1 MNRFNTSELRSN
13 VGGINAEG
21 FNVENAHGE
30 KFLAYSFIHKEEGFT
45 CTDTYEYYFDKETNE
60 IDKRF
65 VLQPDGGWKVVE
77 LTLPEFYEEMFKVG
91 QSLLLDARD
100 IDNYFAHF
108 ENFCFSDTEL
118 PVDIKAAVNIL
129 STTMEQASEIAI
141 ETYKAQHPELADLN
155 DELDGPDDDR

>member
-1 MNRFNTSELRSN
+1 MK
-13 VGGINAEG
+13 G
-21 FNVENAHGE
+21 FNMEDLINMDDFNREGLNVEKAHGE
-30 KFLAYSFIHKEEGFT
+30 KFLEYSFIHKEEGFT

-77 LTLPEFYEEMFKVG
+77 LTLPEFYEEMF
-91 QSLLLDARD
+91 ARD

-141 ETYKAQHPELADLN
+141 ETYKAQHPELADLDN
-155 DELDGPDDDR
+155 ELDGPDDDR

>member
-1 MNRFNTSELRSN
+1 MNRFNAGELRFDM
-13 VGGINAEG
+13 GGINTDE
-21 FNVENAHGE
+21 FNAENAHGE

-45 CTDTYEYYFDKETNE
+45 CTDAYEYYFDKETNE

-108 ENFCFSDTEL
+108 ENFVFSDTEL

-141 ETYKAQHPELADLN
+141 ETYKAQHPEFADLDN
-155 DELDGPDDDR
+155 ELDGPDDDR